1 MYLKSFNIVKIY
13 SDELHFQSK
22 IAFLPTS
29 QNGFLVV
36 MSLNGVM
43 IKQQVNYIANVLFS
57 NIGLLHIHIFY
68 TQ

>member
-1 MYLKSFNIVKIY
+1 MYSV
-13 SDELHFQSK
+13 ELHFQST

-36 MSLNGVM
+36 MSLSGIM
-43 IKQQVNYIANVLFS
+43 IKQQVNCIANVLFS
-57 NIGLLHIHIFY
+57 NMRLLHIHKFY